1 MVINS
6 ASKLISFLD
15 QFNPTEESHYKTLHK
30 IVKIYPHFHLVQPYF
45 LKAVEQQRPEK
56 FDNTL
61 SHTAIATYDRQ
72 LLYDFLENQK
82 NTIHKT
88 DLKEKIIIGEVKKGK
103 KEKKKKKKKSKTKT
117 ALNVKQKQNHQV
129 LPRELPFSE
138 WASYLKHKNNSKKSD
153 EVIEKFELFD
163 SFFEKKRILKPL
175 KENLNKEDLSQKSL
189 TPTDEL
195 MTETLA
201 KVFVKQK
208 KFENALQAYH
218 ILSLKYPEKNSSFAN
233 QIKKIKQ
240 LQQLK

>member
-1 MVINS
+1 MVINN

-15 QFNPTEESHYKTLHK
+15 KFNPTEEAHYKILHE
-30 IVKIYPHFHLVQPYF
+30 IVKIYPHFHLVQPYY
-45 LKAVEQQRPEK
+45 LKAVEQLRPEK
-56 FDNTL
+56 FDNIL

-82 NTIHKT
+82 NTVHKT
-88 DLKEKIIIGEVKKGK
+88 DLKEEIIGEVKKRK
-103 KEKKKKKKKSKTKT
+103 KEKKKKKSKTRI

-129 LPRELPFSE
+129 LPKELPFSE
-138 WASYLKHKNNSKKSD
+138 WAYYLKHKNNSKKSNKI
-153 EVIEKFELFD
+153 IEKFELFD

-175 KENLNKEDLSQKSL
+175 KENSNKEDLSQKSL

-233 QIKKIKQ
+233 QIKKIKR